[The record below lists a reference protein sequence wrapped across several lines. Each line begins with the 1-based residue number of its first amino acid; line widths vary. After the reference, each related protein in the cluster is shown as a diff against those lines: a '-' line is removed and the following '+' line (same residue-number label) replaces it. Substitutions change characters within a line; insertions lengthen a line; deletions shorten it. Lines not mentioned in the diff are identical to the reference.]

1 MCWTVLHLLIL
12 MTLSSLML
20 AEDEHVS
27 CPDNQKSFGGSC
39 YEFVGLQRS
48 FFSAQAWC
56 EKSGGHLAFIP
67 NKETQYF
74 LQRQLDHDKDAWLG
88 VAQSASNNL
97 QYPPTAEGPFSWLD
111 GSYITYSNWVNS
123 PPPEA
128 ACGHMLRHSDFKW
141 KATKDCNK
149 RLPFICQFESG
160 SSIVCAGH
168 HTTLQCGSGQVV
180 IIDGGFYGRKNIHYC
195 RATASLPTTSKHHQ
209 CGWVDVVET
218 LSALCDGRQACQVAE
233 VMKSFGEPCPVLG
246 SYLSVDYQCKDG
258 LSLAMST
265 VAAVFND
272 ITITVKWLLDLSW
285 VNVDCKLSTGDGHV
299 IYLDSPVGL
308 ESSVV
313 HKYSHPSTFVVTVKC
328 TSNDIRTTAEKII
341 MIQEPIAE
349 IGAIRCYAGNLSFN
363 ATNCKALYG
372 RAFQIQMEVNAGTN
386 VTYTIQSNKILLSSL
401 SVARGS
407 IPHNITVIPEMVAQL
422 GPGCHQLKLYASNMV
437 TFPQVSADLQV
448 CVLEKVAG
456 LQASILTERN
466 DCLNSDIIVGVSLE
480 EGAPVLLLFS
490 LRGDNNSSFYETR
503 EMNTRKEIFHIG
515 HQIEV
520 TVVKLRAWNV
530 FSSLEVDLFS
540 SCGKDSVSKLNS
552 QNGQI
557 QLSFTRRPR
566 KKHNRVIKSLPDI
579 TATPSYSV
587 PTRNSSIKL
596 STSDPSGLNDN
607 SKRYQWSCKNPC
619 KCQGNYD
626 GLTHTITKDCLPNP
640 SEFNKYYFEE
650 IKKGNNKVDKS
661 ESICIIL
668 TPDPNKPDWL
678 SLTCTQGC
686 DPVNENTDAKFN
698 LDCKGHDQC
707 NQVVWNIED
716 LNNKDWP
723 DETKSC
729 YSNAGKNPLKVMQNG
744 GTELTVSQSYLKM
757 AKYNKQDLVVVI
769 YSGDV
774 VPLYTTYTIN
784 TFSSE
789 NPKPTPTKQSDATD
803 KTTKGGNGE
812 GEQNGP
818 YPPNVPATP
827 STENQGPNPASNTKQ
842 PGASDKTTKGGN
854 GEGEQNGP
862 FPPNV
867 PATPSTENQGPNP
880 ASNTKQPGASDK
892 TTKGGNGE
900 GEQNGP
906 YPPNVP
912 ATPSTENQGPNP
924 ASNTKQPGASDKT
937 TKGGNGEGEQNR
949 PYPPNVPATPS
960 TENQGPNPA
969 STTKKPDATDKT
981 TKGGSN
987 EGETNSA
994 YPSNTNGPIG
1004 VTTITI
1010 TTARTSQT
1018 SLPISNNLN
1027 RFSCSISPSSGT
1039 ILDAFSITC
1048 KTNFHC
1054 SKCHYCFKIKEK
1066 QLRCSMNNEVKSLF
1080 LPLGDKSSNYNL
1092 VITATVKQG
1101 NLVDTTTM
1109 TTQVKDSTAAS
1120 GASVNGLKA
1129 SLESAVDKLK
1139 NQGLMSGEAIGQ
1151 LLSSLSSHL
1160 NSQSQELEKGD
1171 GQKLRVQ
1178 MLGIM
1183 IDAVKEAPPTT
1194 PDNVQVIADGISA
1207 IIQPGT
1213 EPSNLAQEQASLLL
1227 VDLSSSLLHMIA
1239 NSSEESMNEIISA
1252 ASTIVEGASNIL
1264 EYSSSK
1270 NISDAVLNTLYNI
1283 QSALLMFK
1291 SANDGPTIIQQAN
1304 IAVFVKRVK
1313 PGSVH
1318 TESISI
1324 PNSSCPAFSLPALPS
1339 KLFQAE
1345 NPVDIRMLSLNKS
1358 PFSWNERGN
1367 ISGPIGGLSLTTTD
1381 GTGIPVKNLT
1391 ENIEI
1396 LLPRPAGDNVNISV
1410 LDLGNYSTTFIDVPS
1425 TDNMLLLKMVPSK
1438 DPLPFKVFL
1447 GYKVYPTETSY
1458 VAMTE
1463 MPYKGKTLE
1472 ERYSWLLDP
1481 KTLKGNT
1488 GLHYLVVRPI
1498 VGPGIKSINASLSI
1512 TSISASCKFWDEAL
1526 LDWRTYGCQVG
1537 VKTTNLVTQC
1547 LCNHLTF
1554 FGSSFFVTPNLV
1566 DPSRTA
1572 ELFATFAQN
1581 PVVVCFVG
1589 ALFLAYLLVVVWAR
1603 RKDVKDM
1610 AKLKVFFLE
1619 DNDPMDDYRY
1629 LLTVSTGHRRGGS
1642 TSSQVTITLLG
1653 AEENSEPHHLSD
1665 PKKRVF
1671 ERGAVDMFLLTTPFS
1686 LGELHAIR
1694 LWHNN
1699 SGSHPAWFV
1708 GNVVVQDLQT
1718 DQKWYFLCNTWLAID
1733 VGDCSLDKVFPVST
1747 EVDLK
1752 KFSNLFF
1759 MKVSKD
1765 FSDGHIW
1772 YSVVNR
1778 PPNSTFTCVQR
1789 VSCCFS
1795 LLLCTMLTSIMFYGI
1810 PTDPSEQVM
1819 EMGNF
1824 EFTWQQFMI
1833 GVQSSLIMFPV
1844 NFLIVGV
1851 FRQTR
1856 PWETSCCK
1864 RKAKNVG
1871 ALEQESTSQTSSSQ
1885 TAPTDKNV
1893 TLDIIINDITRLA
1906 HSLSK
1911 NVKSNIPCQVM
1922 PGQQVE
1928 VSDVLS
1934 VVEQFI
1940 AQNYKIYENTQSK
1953 TKSFCNVSEPHTP
1966 ESKASVQSGTRV
1978 DAIQSKSNKT
1988 QYLYRQL
1995 CHIHK
2000 QLRLLGPS
2008 GFHTPHSY
2016 NQALQQV
2023 HRMKGLLEDQ
2033 ILTSSSVNLDGFTQK
2048 KLSPAE
2054 SSDGD
2059 GNKIKRVCCHGG
2071 LPWWFIFVGWLL
2083 VIATSFVAGFFTMLY
2098 GLKFGKGRSIN
2109 WLVSMMVSFF
2119 QSILVIQPLKVICL
2133 AVFFA
2138 LIIKKVDEDD
2148 FQNVEFVTNSP
2159 NREHCKKQQTVRQNR
2174 TLYEPPASADI
2185 EKMKKNKM
2193 LEQKAFALLREI
2205 VAYMV
2210 FLSMLLV
2217 VAYTLR
2223 DPNSFY
2229 LNQHI
2234 LNSFTGQISD
2244 SMSIGD
2250 VFTWANTCLLNNLF
2264 GVYPGF
2270 ITDGN
2275 SKLLGTA
2282 RLRQLRVRK
2291 NSCQIPRA
2299 MLQFAPDCQAPY
2311 SWEVEDMGSYD
2322 AGWNHSMTNNIS
2334 ANTFSP
2340 WGYQTS
2346 AQLRVFDIWGKLA
2359 LYRGGGFVAELGPDL
2374 QNASRTLEYLFN
2386 NKWLDTYTRAIIVE
2400 FTVYNAN
2407 VNLFCVVTLLL
2418 ETPAIGAFQ
2427 FNSEMH
2433 SVRLYQPEDGLSFLP
2448 MAAEIIYLLFILYYM
2463 FLQGKLMKRQRWA
2476 YFRIKWNLLELT
2488 IILLS
2493 WAAVAVYI
2501 KMTLLGNRNIT
2512 YYQSHKDEFASFYD
2526 TAATDS
2532 DVQYLIAF
2540 LVLFSTFKLW
2550 HLLRLNPKMYMIT
2563 ATLQKAS
2570 SDISSFLV
2578 VIGIMFL
2585 AYSIASNVIYGWKLS
2600 SYRTLKYAFLTLVNL
2615 QIGIFNYDEVLD
2627 YTPILGALVFG
2638 SCIVL
2643 ITFVVLNLL
2652 VAVILVAFNHEKT
2665 HHKPSD
2671 EEESVDLMLI
2681 KICSLF
2687 GIRYKDTKDSR
2698 GPNVISSSGDLT
2710 PNSSFE

>member
-97 QYPPTAEGPFSWLD
+97 QYPPTAE
-111 GSYITYSNWVNS
+111 
-123 PPPEA
+123 
-128 ACGHMLRHSDFKW
+128 
-141 KATKDCNK
+141 
-149 RLPFICQFESG
+149 
-160 SSIVCAGH
+160 
-168 HTTLQCGSGQVV
+168 
-180 IIDGGFYGRKNIHYC
+180 
-195 RATASLPTTSKHHQ
+195 
-209 CGWVDVVET
+209 
-218 LSALCDGRQACQVAE
+218 ALCDGRQACQVAE

-258 LSLAMST
+258 INYQNHVSSSLT
-265 VAAVFND
+265 NTD
-272 ITITVKWLLDLSW
+272 R
-285 VNVDCKLSTGDGHV
+285 
-299 IYLDSPVGL
+299 L

-437 TFPQVSADLQV
+437 TFPQVSADLQ
-448 CVLEKVAG
+448 
-456 LQASILTERN
+456 
-466 DCLNSDIIVGVSLE
+466 
-480 EGAPVLLLFS
+480 
-490 LRGDNNSSFYETR
+490 
-503 EMNTRKEIFHIG
+503 
-515 HQIEV
+515 
-520 TVVKLRAWNV
+520 
-530 FSSLEVDLFS
+530 
-540 SCGKDSVSKLNS
+540 
-552 QNGQI
+552 
-557 QLSFTRRPR
+557 R

-607 SKRYQWSCKNPC
+607 SKR
-619 KCQGNYD
+619 
-626 GLTHTITKDCLPNP
+626 
-640 SEFNKYYFEE
+640 
-650 IKKGNNKVDKS
+650 
-661 ESICIIL
+661 
-668 TPDPNKPDWL
+668 
-678 SLTCTQGC
+678 LTCTQGC

-1304 IAVFVKRVK
+1304 IAVFVKR
-1313 PGSVH
+1313 
-1318 TESISI
+1318 
-1324 PNSSCPAFSLPALPS
+1324 L
-1339 KLFQAE
+1339 
-1345 NPVDIRMLSLNKS
+1345 
-1358 PFSWNERGN
+1358 
-1367 ISGPIGGLSLTTTD
+1367 
-1381 GTGIPVKNLT
+1381 
-1391 ENIEI
+1391 
-1396 LLPRPAGDNVNISV
+1396 
-1410 LDLGNYSTTFIDVPS
+1410 
-1425 TDNMLLLKMVPSK
+1425 
-1438 DPLPFKVFL
+1438 
-1447 GYKVYPTETSY
+1447 
-1458 VAMTE
+1458 
-1463 MPYKGKTLE
+1463 
-1472 ERYSWLLDP
+1472 
-1481 KTLKGNT
+1481 
-1488 GLHYLVVRPI
+1488 
-1498 VGPGIKSINASLSI
+1498 
-1512 TSISASCKFWDEAL
+1512 
-1526 LDWRTYGCQVG
+1526 
-1537 VKTTNLVTQC
+1537 
-1547 LCNHLTF
+1547 
-1554 FGSSFFVTPNLV
+1554 
-1566 DPSRTA
+1566 
-1572 ELFATFAQN
+1572 
-1581 PVVVCFVG
+1581 
-1589 ALFLAYLLVVVWAR
+1589 
-1603 RKDVKDM
+1603 
-1610 AKLKVFFLE
+1610 
-1619 DNDPMDDYRY
+1619 
-1629 LLTVSTGHRRGGS
+1629 
-1642 TSSQVTITLLG
+1642 
-1653 AEENSEPHHLSD
+1653 
-1665 PKKRVF
+1665 
-1671 ERGAVDMFLLTTPFS
+1671 
-1686 LGELHAIR
+1686 
-1694 LWHNN
+1694 
-1699 SGSHPAWFV
+1699 
-1708 GNVVVQDLQT
+1708 
-1718 DQKWYFLCNTWLAID
+1718 
-1733 VGDCSLDKVFPVST
+1733 
-1747 EVDLK
+1747 
-1752 KFSNLFF
+1752 
-1759 MKVSKD
+1759 
-1765 FSDGHIW
+1765 
-1772 YSVVNR
+1772 
-1778 PPNSTFTCVQR
+1778 
-1789 VSCCFS
+1789 
-1795 LLLCTMLTSIMFYGI
+1795 
-1810 PTDPSEQVM
+1810 
-1819 EMGNF
+1819 
-1824 EFTWQQFMI
+1824 
-1833 GVQSSLIMFPV
+1833 
-1844 NFLIVGV
+1844 
-1851 FRQTR
+1851 
-1856 PWETSCCK
+1856 
-1864 RKAKNVG
+1864 
-1871 ALEQESTSQTSSSQ
+1871 
-1885 TAPTDKNV
+1885 
-1893 TLDIIINDITRLA
+1893 
-1906 HSLSK
+1906 
-1911 NVKSNIPCQVM
+1911 
-1922 PGQQVE
+1922 
-1928 VSDVLS
+1928 
-1934 VVEQFI
+1934 
-1940 AQNYKIYENTQSK
+1940 
-1953 TKSFCNVSEPHTP
+1953 
-1966 ESKASVQSGTRV
+1966 
-1978 DAIQSKSNKT
+1978 
-1988 QYLYRQL
+1988 
-1995 CHIHK
+1995 
-2000 QLRLLGPS
+2000 
-2008 GFHTPHSY
+2008 
-2016 NQALQQV
+2016 
-2023 HRMKGLLEDQ
+2023 
-2033 ILTSSSVNLDGFTQK
+2033 
-2048 KLSPAE
+2048 
-2054 SSDGD
+2054 
-2059 GNKIKRVCCHGG
+2059 
-2071 LPWWFIFVGWLL
+2071 
-2083 VIATSFVAGFFTMLY
+2083 
-2098 GLKFGKGRSIN
+2098 
-2109 WLVSMMVSFF
+2109 
-2119 QSILVIQPLKVICL
+2119 
-2133 AVFFA
+2133 
-2138 LIIKKVDEDD
+2138 
-2148 FQNVEFVTNSP
+2148 
-2159 NREHCKKQQTVRQNR
+2159 
-2174 TLYEPPASADI
+2174 
-2185 EKMKKNKM
+2185 
-2193 LEQKAFALLREI
+2193 
-2205 VAYMV
+2205 
-2210 FLSMLLV
+2210 
-2217 VAYTLR
+2217 
-2223 DPNSFY
+2223 
-2229 LNQHI
+2229 HI
-2234 LNSFTGQISD
+2234 L
-2244 SMSIGD
+2244 
-2250 VFTWANTCLLNNLF
+2250 
-2264 GVYPGF
+2264 
-2270 ITDGN
+2270 
-2275 SKLLGTA
+2275 
-2282 RLRQLRVRK
+2282 
-2291 NSCQIPRA
+2291 
-2299 MLQFAPDCQAPY
+2299 
-2311 SWEVEDMGSYD
+2311 
-2322 AGWNHSMTNNIS
+2322 
-2334 ANTFSP
+2334 
-2340 WGYQTS
+2340 
-2346 AQLRVFDIWGKLA
+2346 
-2359 LYRGGGFVAELGPDL
+2359 
-2374 QNASRTLEYLFN
+2374 
-2386 NKWLDTYTRAIIVE
+2386 E
-2400 FTVYNAN
+2400 F
-2407 VNLFCVVTLLL
+2407 
-2418 ETPAIGAFQ
+2418 
-2427 FNSEMH
+2427 
-2433 SVRLYQPEDGLSFLP
+2433 
-2448 MAAEIIYLLFILYYM
+2448 
-2463 FLQGKLMKRQRWA
+2463 
-2476 YFRIKWNLLELT
+2476 
-2488 IILLS
+2488 
-2493 WAAVAVYI
+2493 I
-2501 KMTLLGNRNIT
+2501 KM
-2512 YYQSHKDEFASFYD
+2512 F
-2526 TAATDS
+2526 
-2532 DVQYLIAF
+2532 
-2540 LVLFSTFKLW
+2540 
-2550 HLLRLNPKMYMIT
+2550 
-2563 ATLQKAS
+2563 
-2570 SDISSFLV
+2570 
-2578 VIGIMFL
+2578 
-2585 AYSIASNVIYGWKLS
+2585 
-2600 SYRTLKYAFLTLVNL
+2600 
-2615 QIGIFNYDEVLD
+2615 
-2627 YTPILGALVFG
+2627 
-2638 SCIVL
+2638 
-2643 ITFVVLNLL
+2643 
-2652 VAVILVAFNHEKT
+2652 
-2665 HHKPSD
+2665 
-2671 EEESVDLMLI
+2671 
-2681 KICSLF
+2681 
-2687 GIRYKDTKDSR
+2687 
-2698 GPNVISSSGDLT
+2698 
-2710 PNSSFE
+2710 